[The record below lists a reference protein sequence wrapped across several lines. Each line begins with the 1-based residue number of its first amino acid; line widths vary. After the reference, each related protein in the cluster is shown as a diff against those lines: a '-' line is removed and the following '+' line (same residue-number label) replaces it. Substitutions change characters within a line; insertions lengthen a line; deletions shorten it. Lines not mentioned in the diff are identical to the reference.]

1 MKIDVHGLRVH
12 EALGMIM
19 KTIDAAVARR
29 DLTVEIT
36 HGFHGGARIQHRVL
50 QLTACDHPA
59 ILRVR
64 SKIDNPGISIVELR
78 WYEDD

>member
-1 MKIDVHGLRVH
+1 MKIDVHGLRVQ
-12 EALGMIM
+12 EAMNLIRFS
-19 KTIDAAVARR
+19 IDQAVARR
-29 DLTVEIT
+29 ELTLEIT

-50 QLTACDHPA
+50 RLSAVDHPA

-78 WYEDD
+78 WYEE